1 MHRYIQGLQSGSK
14 YMSNY
19 ESSEKIRVT
28 QQPRPPRPE
37 QASDWLAPGAVQQ
50 QSVSVEDALWVLR
63 DHLLGDSM
71 KLTGYLQENS

>member
-1 MHRYIQGLQSGSK
+1 
-14 YMSNY
+14 MSNC
-19 ESSEKIRVT
+19 ESSEKIRAT

-63 DHLLGDSM
+63 DHLLGDCT
-71 KLTGYLQENS
+71 KLTGYLEENS